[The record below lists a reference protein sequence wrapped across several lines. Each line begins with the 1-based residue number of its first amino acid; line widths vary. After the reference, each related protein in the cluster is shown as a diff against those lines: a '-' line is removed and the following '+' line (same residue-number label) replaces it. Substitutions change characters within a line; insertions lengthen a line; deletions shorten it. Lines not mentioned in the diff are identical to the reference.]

1 MKVAYLVNQ
10 YPKVSHSFIRREIA
24 AVEAAGLDV
33 QRFSIRSCASELV
46 DPADLEELKK
56 TRIILNQGLWAIL
69 ITSFQVF
76 LSQPIRFF
84 QAVQL
89 AMQLGWKSDRGIL
102 RHLIYFLEACTLLQW
117 LTKAK
122 VDHVHA
128 HFGSNSTAVA
138 CLCHALGGPPYSF
151 TVHGPDEFDRPQ
163 TMKLAEKVK
172 RAKFVATIS
181 SFSRSQI
188 YRWCPA
194 DQWSKIQIIRCGL
207 DHDFLNQPMTPIP
220 ETPHL
225 VCVGRLCAAKGQLL
239 LVEAVRQLVM
249 EGVDLQLTLVGD
261 GELRPQLESL
271 IQCYGLQE
279 HITITGWASSETVR
293 SYLRSARALVLP
305 SFAEGLPVVI
315 MEALA
320 LGRPVISTYIAG
332 IPELVEPGNCGW
344 LIPAGSIEALT
355 QAMTE
360 VLQCPIFRLANLG
373 EIGQQKV
380 LRQHSAF
387 KEAQKLINLFQSGQL
402 VGVSC
407 SMLND
412 ELPQDSDLLQV

>member
-24 AVEAAGLDV
+24 AVEAAGLEV

-117 LTKAK
+117 LTQAK

-163 TMKLAEKVK
+163 AMKLAEKIN

-181 SFSRSQI
+181 FFSRSQL
-188 YRWCPA
+188 YRWCPVE
-194 DQWSKIQIIRCGL
+194 QWPKIQVIRCGL
-207 DHDFLNQPMTPIP
+207 DSDFLDQALTPIP
-220 ETPHL
+220 ERPHL

-239 LVEAVRQLVM
+239 LVEAVRQLVT
-249 EGVDLQLTLVGD
+249 EGAFLHLTLVGD
-261 GELRPQLESL
+261 GELRPQLEAL
-271 IQCYGLQE
+271 IQQHGLQE
-279 HITITGWASSETVR
+279 FIKITGWASSAMVQE
-293 SYLRSARALVLP
+293 YLRSARALVLP

-332 IPELVEPGNCGW
+332 IPELVEPGVCGW
-344 LIPAGSIEALT
+344 LIPAGSITALNR
-355 QAMTE
+355 AILR
-360 VLQCPIFRLANLG
+360 VLQ
-373 EIGQQKV
+373 
-380 LRQHSAF
+380 SS
-387 KEAQKLINLFQSGQL
+387 EAELEQFGSFGKQRVTDNHNIDQEVAKLIDLFFQK
-402 VGVSC
+402 
-407 SMLND
+407 D
-412 ELPQDSDLLQV
+412 FDLSSSTIPCLIYEYS